1 MSTILLSINTY
12 TNKYTKK
19 QIESIDQFCM
29 FDSITI
35 VYNLDPKYDETDLI
49 KFQNS
54 FQNSK
59 IKIIINPERIKKKRF
74 HGSIVQG
81 IFSNLLHMSNQNFD
95 YVMIL
100 SERCIF
106 FDYLTLDDMSIL
118 KPLEPT
124 HKYTHLTH
132 SSVESTNYP
141 NKWHWKR
148 FTNNNIYKKALDKG
162 GVFGGLHEALT
173 IDGYSYKKLINFIQT
188 FDISD
193 IYLLNA
199 CAEEFVPYSIIFL
212 VDGKIA
218 NFLYHMEYDL
228 KHKTSRQLCGCQPNI
243 VHKTCVK
250 KIK

>member
-59 IKIIINPERIKKKRF
+59 IKIIINPERIQKKRF

-81 IFSNLLHMSNQNFD
+81 IFSNLLHMSNENFD

-124 HKYTHLTH
+124 HKFNHLANK
-132 SSVESTNYP
+132 VNNTNYLFQLPSDP
-141 NKWHWKR
+141 NIWHWKS
-148 FTNNNIYKKALDKG
+148 FSNNNICKKALDKG
-162 GVFGGLHEALT
+162 GVFGGPHEALT

-188 FDISD
+188 FDISN

-218 NFLYHMEYDL
+218 SFLSHMEYAA
-228 KHKTSRQLCGCQPNI
+228 SANI

>member
-19 QIESIDQFCM
+19 QIESINQFCM

-59 IKIIINPERIKKKRF
+59 IKIIINPERIQKKRH

-118 KPLEPT
+118 KSLEPT
-124 HKYTHLTH
+124 HKHNHLTNK
-132 SSVESTNYP
+132 VNDTNYP
-141 NKWHWKR
+141 NIWHWKS
-148 FTNNNIYKKALDKG
+148 FSNNNIYKKALDKG
-162 GVFGGLHEALT
+162 GVFGGPHEAVT

-199 CAEEFVPYSIIFL
+199 CVEEFVPHSIIFL

-218 NFLYHMEYDL
+218 NFRHHMEYVMRD
-228 KHKTSRQLCGCQPNI
+228 KTSRQICSQI
-243 VHKTCVK
+243 SVHKTCVM